1 MERPIIYISNSLT
14 GRSLG
19 GVKKWRRRHSGE
31 RIEWIVVH
39 YTGMVATQGD
49 PDTAA
54 RAIARSKRA
63 ASTHYLVG
71 DHVVQLLPVK
81 YAAYHVGAK
90 DDGKLI
96 PCYNGNSIG
105 VDLCECKLDCSSGS
119 VSCNDWYFTPQTLA
133 NGARLIAYLAQEH
146 GMPTDHIERHYGIPT
161 DHIVRHY
168 DVTHKRCPRPFV
180 GTDIN
185 AYTGQTHESAWRE
198 FVRTIDALRNGE

>member
-1 MERPIIYISNSLT
+1 MERPNVYISNSLM
-14 GRSLG
+14 GRSDG
-19 GVKKWRRRHSGE
+19 GVKKWRRRNSGE
-31 RIEWIVVH
+31 RLEWIVVH
-39 YTGMVATQGD
+39 YTGMVVTQGD

-54 RAIARSKRA
+54 RAIARSNRA

-71 DHVVQLLPVK
+71 DRGARADILQLLPVK

-90 DDGKLI
+90 DDSKLI

-119 VSCNDWYFTPQTLA
+119 VSCNDWYFTPQTFA

-146 GMPTDHIERHYGIPT
+146 GIPT

-198 FVRTIDALRNGE
+198 FVRTIDALRNGD

>member
-1 MERPIIYISNSLT
+1 MMERPIVYISNSLT
-14 GRSLG
+14 GRDLG
-19 GVKKWRRRHSGE
+19 GVKKWRRRNSCE

-39 YTGMVATQGD
+39 YTGMIATQGD

-54 RAIARSKRA
+54 RAIARSKRE

-71 DHVVQLLPVK
+71 DRADIVQLLPVK

-105 VDLCECKLDCSSGS
+105 VDLCECKLDFSSSS
-119 VSCNDWYFTPQTLA
+119 VSCNDWYFTPQTLS
-133 NGARLIAYLAQEH
+133 NGARLIAYLAQE
-146 GMPTDHIERHYGIPT
+146 YGIPT

-185 AYTGQTHESAWRE
+185 AYTGQTHESSWRE
-198 FVRTIDALRNGE
+198 FVRTIDALRNGD

>member
-1 MERPIIYISNSLT
+1 MERPNVYISNSLT

-19 GVKKWRRRHSGE
+19 SVKKWRRRNSFE
-31 RIEWIVVH
+31 RLEWIVVH
-39 YTGMVATQGD
+39 YTGMMATQGD

-54 RAIARSKRA
+54 DAIARSNRE

-71 DHVVQLLPVK
+71 DHIVQLLPVK

-90 DDGKLI
+90 DDSKLI

-105 VDLCECKLDCSSGS
+105 VYLCECKMDFSSDNI
-119 VSCNDWYFTPQTLA
+119 SCNDWYFTPQTLA
-133 NGARLIAYLAQEH
+133 NGAHLIAYLAQEF
-146 GMPTDHIERHYGIPT
+146 GIPT

-198 FVRTIDALRNGE
+198 FVRTIDALRNGN

>member
-1 MERPIIYISNSLT
+1 MMERPIFYISNSLT
-14 GRSLG
+14 GSDLG
-19 GVKKWRRRHSGE
+19 GVKKWRRRHTGE

-39 YTGMVATQGD
+39 YTGMVVTQGD

-54 RAIARSKRA
+54 SAIARSKRE

-71 DHVVQLLPVK
+71 DRADIVQLLPVK

-105 VDLCECKLDCSSGS
+105 VDLCECKLDFSSSS

-133 NGARLIAYLAQEH
+133 NGARLIAYLAQE
-146 GMPTDHIERHYGIPT
+146 YNIPT

-185 AYTGQTHESAWRE
+185 AYTRQTHESAWRE
-198 FVRTIDALRNGE
+198 FVRTIDALRNGD

>member
-1 MERPIIYISNSLT
+1 MMERPIVYISNRLT
-14 GRSLG
+14 GSDLG
-19 GVKKWRRRHSGE
+19 GVKKWRRRNSCE

-39 YTGMVATQGD
+39 YTGMLATQGD
-49 PDTAA
+49 PDTASW
-54 RAIARSKRA
+54 AIARSKRA

-71 DHVVQLLPVK
+71 DRGDRADILQLLPVK

-90 DDGKLI
+90 DEGKLI

-105 VDLCECKLDCSSGS
+105 VDLCECKLDCSSSS
-119 VSCNDWYFTPQTLA
+119 VSCNDWYFTPQTFS

-146 GMPTDHIERHYGIPT
+146 GIPT

-185 AYTGQTHESAWRE
+185 AYTGQSHESAWRE
-198 FVRTIDALRNGE
+198 FVRTIDALRNGD

>member
-1 MERPIIYISNSLT
+1 MDLPTIYTSNALCD
-14 GRSLG
+14 RNRG
-19 GVKKWRRRHSGE
+19 GVKKWRRRQSSE
-31 RIEWIVVH
+31 KIEWIVVH
-39 YTGMVATQGD
+39 YTGMTATQGD
-49 PDTAA
+49 PTRAA
-54 RAIARSKRA
+54 RAIINSTRE

-71 DHVVQLLPVK
+71 DHVLKILPVK

-90 DDGKLI
+90 DGNKLI

-105 VDLCECKLDCSSGS
+105 VDLCECKLDCSSDS
-119 VSCNDWYFTPQTLA
+119 VSCSDWYFNAQTLA
-133 NGARLIAYLAQEH
+133 NGGRLIAVLAEK
-146 GMPTDHIERHYGIPT
+146 YAIPT

-198 FVRTIDALRNGE
+198 FVRTIDALRNGD

>member
-1 MERPIIYISNSLT
+1 MMERPNVYISNSLM
-14 GRSLG
+14 GRSDG
-19 GVKKWRRRHSGE
+19 GVKKWRRRNSCE

-39 YTGMVATQGD
+39 YTGMVVTQGD
-49 PDTAA
+49 PDTASW
-54 RAIARSKRA
+54 AIARSKRA

-71 DHVVQLLPVK
+71 DRGDRADILQLLPVK

-90 DDGKLI
+90 DDSKLI

-119 VSCNDWYFTPQTLA
+119 VSCNDWYFTPQTFS

-146 GMPTDHIERHYGIPT
+146 GIPT

-198 FVRTIDALRNGE
+198 FVRTIDALRNGD

>member
-1 MERPIIYISNSLT
+1 MERPNVCISNSLM

-19 GVKKWRRRHSGE
+19 GVKKWRRRNSCE

-39 YTGMVATQGD
+39 YTGMIATQGD

-54 RAIARSKRA
+54 DAIARSNRE

-90 DDGKLI
+90 DGGKLI

-105 VDLCECKLDCSSGS
+105 VYLCECKMDFSSDS

-133 NGARLIAYLAQEH
+133 NGTHLIAYLAQEF
-146 GMPTDHIERHYGIPT
+146 GIPT

-198 FVRTIDALRNGE
+198 FVRTIDALRNDD

>member
-1 MERPIIYISNSLT
+1 MERPNVYISNSLM

-19 GVKKWRRRHSGE
+19 GVKKWRRRNSCE
-31 RIEWIVVH
+31 RLEWIVVH
-39 YTGMVATQGD
+39 YTGMMATQGD
-49 PDTAA
+49 PDTVAD
-54 RAIARSKRA
+54 AIARSNRE

-105 VDLCECKLDCSSGS
+105 VYLCECKMDFSSDN
-119 VSCNDWYFTPQTLA
+119 VSCNDWYFTPQTLS
-133 NGARLIAYLAQEH
+133 NGAHLIAYLAQE
-146 GMPTDHIERHYGIPT
+146 YGIPT

-180 GTDIN
+180 GADIN
-185 AYTGQTHESAWRE
+185 AYTGRSHESAWRE
-198 FVRTIDALRNGE
+198 FVHTIDALRNGE

>member
-1 MERPIIYISNSLT
+1 MMERPIVYISNSLT
-14 GRSLG
+14 GRDPY
-19 GVKKWRRRHSGE
+19 GVKKWRRRNSCE

-39 YTGMVATQGD
+39 YTGMLVTQGD

-71 DHVVQLLPVK
+71 DRGDRADIIQLLPVK

-90 DDGKLI
+90 DDSKLI

-119 VSCNDWYFTPQTLA
+119 VSCNDWYFTPQTFA

-146 GMPTDHIERHYGIPT
+146 GIPT

-198 FVRTIDALRNGE
+198 FVRTIDALRNGD

>member
-1 MERPIIYISNSLT
+1 MMERPIVYISNSLT
-14 GRSLG
+14 ERNLG
-19 GVKKWRRRHSGE
+19 GVKKWRRRTSCE

-39 YTGMVATQGD
+39 YTGMIATQGN

-71 DHVVQLLPVK
+71 DRGDRADILQLLPVK

-90 DDGKLI
+90 DDRKLI

-119 VSCNDWYFTPQTLA
+119 VSCNDWYFTPQTFA

-146 GMPTDHIERHYGIPT
+146 GIPT

-198 FVRTIDALRNGE
+198 FVRTIDALRNGD

>member
-14 GRSLG
+14 GRDLG
-19 GVKKWRRRHSGE
+19 GVKKWRRRNSCE

-39 YTGMVATQGD
+39 YTGMIVTQGN
-49 PDTAA
+49 PDTASW
-54 RAIARSKRA
+54 AIARSKRS

-71 DHVVQLLPVK
+71 DRGDRADIIQLLPVK

-90 DDGKLI
+90 NDGKLI

-105 VDLCECKLDCSSGS
+105 VDLCECKLDCSSTS
-119 VSCNDWYFTPQTLA
+119 VSCNDWYFTLETLA
-133 NGARLIAYLAQEH
+133 NGAHLIAYLAQE
-146 GMPTDHIERHYGIPT
+146 YNIPT

-185 AYTGQTHESAWRE
+185 AYTGQTHDSAWRE
-198 FVRTIDALRNGE
+198 FVRTIDALRNGD

>member
-1 MERPIIYISNSLT
+1 MERPNVYISNSLT
-14 GRSLG
+14 GRSDG
-19 GVKKWRRRHSGE
+19 GVKKWRRRNSCE

-39 YTGMVATQGD
+39 YTGMMDTQGD

-54 RAIARSKRA
+54 LAIARSNRE

-90 DDGKLI
+90 DDDKLI

-105 VDLCECKLDCSSGS
+105 VYLCECKMDFSSDS
-119 VSCNDWYFTPQTLA
+119 VSCNDWHFTPQTLD
-133 NGARLIAYLAQEH
+133 NGAHLIAYLAQE
-146 GMPTDHIERHYGIPT
+146 YNIPT

-185 AYTGQTHESAWRE
+185 AYTGRSHESAWRE

>member
-1 MERPIIYISNSLT
+1 MMERPIFYISNSLT
-14 GRSLG
+14 RRSVG
-19 GVKKWRRRHSGE
+19 DVKKWRRRNPFE

-39 YTGMVATQGD
+39 YTGMLATQGD
-49 PDTAA
+49 PDTASW
-54 RAIARSKRA
+54 AIARSKRA

-71 DHVVQLLPVK
+71 DRADILQLLPIK

-90 DDGKLI
+90 DDSKLI

-105 VDLCECKLDCSSGS
+105 VDLCECKLDCSSSS
-119 VSCNDWYFTPQTLA
+119 VSCNDWYFTPQTFA
-133 NGARLIAYLAQEH
+133 NGAHLIAYLAQE
-146 GMPTDHIERHYGIPT
+146 YGIPT

-185 AYTGQTHESAWRE
+185 AYTGQSHESAWRE
-198 FVRTIDALRNGE
+198 FVRTIDALRNGD

>member
-14 GRSLG
+14 GRDLG
-19 GVKKWRRRHSGE
+19 GVKKWRRRNSSE

-39 YTGMVATQGD
+39 YTGMVVTQGD
-49 PDTAA
+49 PDTASCL
-54 RAIARSKRA
+54 IARSKRA

-71 DHVVQLLPVK
+71 DRGDRADIIQILPVK

-105 VDLCECKLDCSSGS
+105 VDLCECKLDCSSSS
-119 VSCNDWYFTPQTLA
+119 VSCNDWYFTPQTLS
-133 NGARLIAYLAQEH
+133 NGACLIAYLAQE
-146 GMPTDHIERHYGIPT
+146 YGIPT

-180 GTDIN
+180 GADIN

-198 FVRTIDALRNGE
+198 FVRMIDVIRNGD

>member
-1 MERPIIYISNSLT
+1 MERPNVCISNSLM

-19 GVKKWRRRHSGE
+19 GVKKWRRRNSCE

-39 YTGMVATQGD
+39 YTGMIATQGD

-54 RAIARSKRA
+54 DAIARSNRE

-105 VDLCECKLDCSSGS
+105 VYLCECKMDFSSDS

-133 NGARLIAYLAQEH
+133 NGAHLIAYLAQE
-146 GMPTDHIERHYGIPT
+146 YGIPT

-180 GTDIN
+180 GADIN
-185 AYTGQTHESAWRE
+185 AYTGRSHESAWRE
-198 FVRTIDALRNGE
+198 FVRTIDALRNDD

>member
-1 MERPIIYISNSLT
+1 MMERPIVYISNSLT
-14 GRSLG
+14 GSDLG
-19 GVKKWRRRHSGE
+19 GVKKWRRRNSCE

-39 YTGMVATQGD
+39 YTGMIATQGD
-49 PDTAA
+49 PDTASW
-54 RAIARSKRA
+54 AIARSKRA

-71 DHVVQLLPVK
+71 DRGDRADILQLLPVK

-119 VSCNDWYFTPQTLA
+119 VSCNDWYFTPQTFA
-133 NGARLIAYLAQEH
+133 NGAHLIAYLAQEH
-146 GMPTDHIERHYGIPT
+146 GIPT

-198 FVRTIDALRNGE
+198 FVRTIDALRNGD

>member
-1 MERPIIYISNSLT
+1 MDLPTIYTSNALCD
-14 GRSLG
+14 RNRG

-39 YTGMVATQGD
+39 YTGMLATQGN

-54 RAIARSKRA
+54 RAIIHSNRE

-71 DHVVQLLPVK
+71 DHVLKILPVK

-90 DDGKLI
+90 DDSKLI
-96 PCYNGNSIG
+96 PCHNGNSIG

-119 VSCNDWYFTPQTLA
+119 VSCDDWYFKPKTLV
-133 NGARLIAYLAQEH
+133 NGELLIAYLAQE
-146 GMPTDHIERHYGIPT
+146 YGIPT

>member
-1 MERPIIYISNSLT
+1 MMERPIVYISNRLT
-14 GRSLG
+14 ERSLG
-19 GVKKWRRRHSGE
+19 GVKKWRRRTSCE

-39 YTGMVATQGD
+39 YTGMVVTQGD
-49 PDTAA
+49 PDTASW
-54 RAIARSKRA
+54 AIARSKRA

-71 DHVVQLLPVK
+71 DRGDRADIIQLLPVK

-90 DDGKLI
+90 DDSKLI

-105 VDLCECKLDCSSGS
+105 VDLCECKMDCSSSS

-133 NGARLIAYLAQEH
+133 NGAHLIAYLAQEH
-146 GMPTDHIERHYGIPT
+146 GIPT

>member
-1 MERPIIYISNSLT
+1 MERPIVHISNSLT
-14 GRSLG
+14 GRSDG
-19 GVKKWRRRHSGE
+19 GVKKWRRRNSCE

-49 PDTAA
+49 PDTASL
-54 RAIARSKRA
+54 AIARSKRE

-71 DHVVQLLPVK
+71 DRADIIQLLPVK

-90 DDGKLI
+90 DNSKMI

-105 VDLCECKLDCSSGS
+105 VDLCECKLDCSSSS
-119 VSCNDWYFTPQTLA
+119 VSCNDWYFTQKTFA
-133 NGARLIAYLAQEH
+133 NGARLIAYLAQE
-146 GMPTDHIERHYGIPT
+146 YGIPT

-198 FVRTIDALRNGE
+198 FVRTIDALRNGD

>member
-1 MERPIIYISNSLT
+1 MMERPIVYISNSLT

-39 YTGMVATQGD
+39 YTGMVVTQGD

-54 RAIARSKRA
+54 RAIVRSSRS

-71 DHVVQLLPVK
+71 DRVVQLLPVK

-105 VDLCECKLDCSSGS
+105 VDLCECKLDCSSSS

-133 NGARLIAYLAQEH
+133 NGARLIAYLAQE
-146 GMPTDHIERHYGIPT
+146 YGIPT

-198 FVRTIDALRNGE
+198 FVRTIDALRNGD

>member
-1 MERPIIYISNSLT
+1 MMERPIVYTSNSLT
-14 GRSLG
+14 DRSLG

-39 YTGMVATQGD
+39 YTGMVVTQGD
-49 PDTAA
+49 PDTAE
-54 RAIARSKRA
+54 RAIAHSKRA

-71 DHVVQLLPVK
+71 DRGDRADIVQLLPVK

-90 DDGKLI
+90 DDSKLI

-105 VDLCECKLDCSSGS
+105 VDLCECKLDCTSSS
-119 VSCNDWYFTPQTLA
+119 VSCNDWYFTPQTFA
-133 NGARLIAYLAQEH
+133 NGAHLIAYLAQEH
-146 GMPTDHIERHYGIPT
+146 GIPT

-198 FVRTIDALRNGE
+198 FVRTIDALRNGD

>member
-1 MERPIIYISNSLT
+1 MERPNVCISNSLM

-19 GVKKWRRRHSGE
+19 GVKKWRRRNSCE

-39 YTGMVATQGD
+39 YTGMIATQGD

-54 RAIARSKRA
+54 DAIARSNRE

-90 DDGKLI
+90 YDGKLI

-105 VDLCECKLDCSSGS
+105 VYLCECKMDFSSDS
-119 VSCNDWYFTPQTLA
+119 VSCNDWYFTPQTLS

-146 GMPTDHIERHYGIPT
+146 GIPT

-198 FVRTIDALRNGE
+198 FVRTIDALRNGD

>member
-1 MERPIIYISNSLT
+1 MMERPIVYISNSLM
-14 GRSLG
+14 GSDLG
-19 GVKKWRRRHSGE
+19 GVKKWRRRNSCE

-39 YTGMVATQGD
+39 YTGMVVTQGD
-49 PDTAA
+49 PDTASW
-54 RAIARSKRA
+54 AIARSKRA

-71 DHVVQLLPVK
+71 DRGDRADILQLLPVK

-90 DDGKLI
+90 DDSKLI

-105 VDLCECKLDCSSGS
+105 VDLCERKLDCSSGS
-119 VSCNDWYFTPQTLA
+119 VSCNDWYFTPQTFS

-146 GMPTDHIERHYGIPT
+146 GIPT

-185 AYTGQTHESAWRE
+185 AYTGQSHESAWRE

>member
-1 MERPIIYISNSLT
+1 MMERPIVYISNSLT
-14 GRSLG
+14 GRDLG
-19 GVKKWRRRHSGE
+19 GVKKWRRRTSCE

-54 RAIARSKRA
+54 RAIARSSRS

-71 DHVVQLLPVK
+71 DTLVQLLPVK

-90 DDGKLI
+90 DGNNLI

-105 VDLCECKLDCSSGS
+105 VDLCECKMDFSSSS

-146 GMPTDHIERHYGIPT
+146 GIPT
-161 DHIVRHY
+161 NHIVRHY

-198 FVRTIDALRNGE
+198 FVRTIDALRNGD

>member
-1 MERPIIYISNSLT
+1 MERPIVYISNSLT

-54 RAIARSKRA
+54 RAIARSSRDS
-63 ASTHYLVG
+63 STHYLVG
-71 DHVVQLLPVK
+71 DRVVQLLPVK

-105 VDLCECKLDCSSGS
+105 VDLCECKLDCSSSS

-133 NGARLIAYLAQEH
+133 NGARLIAYLAQE
-146 GMPTDHIERHYGIPT
+146 YGIPT

-198 FVRTIDALRNGE
+198 FVRTIDALRNGD

>member
-1 MERPIIYISNSLT
+1 MGRPNVYISNSLT
-14 GRSLG
+14 GSDLG
-19 GVKKWRRRHSGE
+19 GVKKWRRRNSCE

-39 YTGMVATQGD
+39 YTGMVVTQGD
-49 PDTAA
+49 PDTASW
-54 RAIARSKRA
+54 AIARSKRA

-71 DHVVQLLPVK
+71 DRGDRADIIQLLPVK

-90 DDGKLI
+90 DDSKLI

-105 VDLCECKLDCSSGS
+105 VDLCERKLDCLSGS

-133 NGARLIAYLAQEH
+133 KGAHLIAYLAQE
-146 GMPTDHIERHYGIPT
+146 YGIPT

-198 FVRTIDALRNGE
+198 FVRTIDALRNGD

>member
-1 MERPIIYISNSLT
+1 MMERPIVYISNSLM
-14 GRSLG
+14 GSDLG
-19 GVKKWRRRHSGE
+19 GVKKWRRRNSCE

-39 YTGMVATQGD
+39 YTGMVVTQGD
-49 PDTAA
+49 PDTASC
-54 RAIARSKRA
+54 AIARSKRA

-71 DHVVQLLPVK
+71 DRGDYADILQLLPVK

-90 DDGKLI
+90 DDSKLI

-105 VDLCECKLDCSSGS
+105 VDLCERKLDCSSGS
-119 VSCNDWYFTPQTLA
+119 VSCNDWYFTPQTFS

-146 GMPTDHIERHYGIPT
+146 GIPT

-185 AYTGQTHESAWRE
+185 AYTGQSHESAWRE

>member
-1 MERPIIYISNSLT
+1 MMERPIVYISNSLT
-14 GRSLG
+14 GSDLVC
-19 GVKKWRRRHSGE
+19 VKKWRRRHSGE

-63 ASTHYLVG
+63 ASTHYIVG
-71 DHVVQLLPVK
+71 DRGDRADIVQLLPVK

-105 VDLCECKLDCSSGS
+105 VDLCECKLDCASSS
-119 VSCNDWYFTPQTLA
+119 VSCNDWYFTLETLA
-133 NGARLIAYLAQEH
+133 NGARLIAYLAQE
-146 GMPTDHIERHYGIPT
+146 YNIPT

-185 AYTGQTHESAWRE
+185 AYTGQTHDSAWRE
-198 FVRTIDALRNGE
+198 FVRTIDALRNGD

>member
-1 MERPIIYISNSLT
+1 MERPNVYISNSLM
-14 GRSLG
+14 GRSDG
-19 GVKKWRRRHSGE
+19 GVKKWRRRNSCE

-39 YTGMVATQGD
+39 YTGMMATQGD

-54 RAIARSKRA
+54 DEIARSNRA

-90 DDGKLI
+90 DDDKLI

-105 VDLCECKLDCSSGS
+105 VYLCECKMDFSSDS

-133 NGARLIAYLAQEH
+133 NGVHLIAYLAQEH
-146 GMPTDHIERHYGIPT
+146 GIPT

-185 AYTGQTHESAWRE
+185 AYTGQSHESAWRE
-198 FVRTIDALRNGE
+198 FVRTIDALRNGD

>member
-1 MERPIIYISNSLT
+1 MMERPIFYISNSLT
-14 GRSLG
+14 RRSVG
-19 GVKKWRRRHSGE
+19 DVKKWRRRNPFE

-39 YTGMVATQGD
+39 YTGMLATQGD
-49 PDTAA
+49 PDTASW
-54 RAIARSKRA
+54 AIARSKRA

-71 DHVVQLLPVK
+71 DRGDRADILQLLPIK

-90 DDGKLI
+90 DDSKLI

-105 VDLCECKLDCSSGS
+105 VDLCECKLDCSSSS
-119 VSCNDWYFTPQTLA
+119 VSCNDWYFTPQTFA
-133 NGARLIAYLAQEH
+133 NGAHLIAYLAQE
-146 GMPTDHIERHYGIPT
+146 YGIPT

-185 AYTGQTHESAWRE
+185 AYTGQSHESAWRE

>member
-1 MERPIIYISNSLT
+1 MERPNVYISNSLM

-19 GVKKWRRRHSGE
+19 SVKKWRRRNSCE

-39 YTGMVATQGD
+39 YTGMMATQGD

-54 RAIARSKRA
+54 DAIARSNRE

-71 DHVVQLLPVK
+71 DHIVQLLPVK
-81 YAAYHVGAK
+81 YVAYHVGAK

-105 VDLCECKLDCSSGS
+105 VYLCECKMDFSSDS

-133 NGARLIAYLAQEH
+133 NGAHLIAYMAQE
-146 GMPTDHIERHYGIPT
+146 YNIPT

-180 GTDIN
+180 GTDAN
-185 AYTGQTHESAWRE
+185 AYTGRSHESAWRE

>member
-1 MERPIIYISNSLT
+1 MERPIVYISNNLT
-14 GRSLG
+14 GRDLD
-19 GVKKWRRRHSGE
+19 GVKKWRRRTSCE

-39 YTGMVATQGD
+39 YTGMIATQGD
-49 PDTAA
+49 PDTASW
-54 RAIARSKRA
+54 AIARSKRA

-71 DHVVQLLPVK
+71 DRGDRADILQLLPVK

-90 DDGKLI
+90 DDSKLI

-119 VSCNDWYFTPQTLA
+119 VSCNDWYFTPQTFA
-133 NGARLIAYLAQEH
+133 NGAHLIAYLAQEH
-146 GMPTDHIERHYGIPT
+146 GIPT

-198 FVRTIDALRNGE
+198 FVRTIDTLRNGD

>member
-1 MERPIIYISNSLT
+1 MMERPIFYISNSLT
-14 GRSLG
+14 ERDLG
-19 GVKKWRRRHSGE
+19 DVKKWRRRHSGE

-49 PDTAA
+49 PDTASW
-54 RAIARSKRA
+54 AIARSKRA

-71 DHVVQLLPVK
+71 DRGDRADILQLLPVK

-105 VDLCECKLDCSSGS
+105 VDLCECKLDCSSDS
-119 VSCNDWYFTPQTLA
+119 VSCSDWYFTPQTFA
-133 NGARLIAYLAQEH
+133 NGAHLIAYLAQE
-146 GMPTDHIERHYGIPT
+146 YNVPT

-198 FVRTIDALRNGE
+198 FVRTIDALRNGD

>member
-1 MERPIIYISNSLT
+1 MERPNVYISNSLM
-14 GRSLG
+14 GRSDG
-19 GVKKWRRRHSGE
+19 GVKKWRRRNSFE
-31 RIEWIVVH
+31 RLEWIVVH
-39 YTGMVATQGD
+39 YTGMMATQGD

-54 RAIARSKRA
+54 DAIARSNRE

-71 DHVVQLLPVK
+71 DRIVQLLPVK

-90 DDGKLI
+90 DDDKLI

-105 VDLCECKLDCSSGS
+105 VYLCECKMDFSSDS
-119 VSCNDWYFTPQTLA
+119 VSCNDWYFTPQTFA
-133 NGARLIAYLAQEH
+133 NGAHLIAYLAQEH
-146 GMPTDHIERHYGIPT
+146 GIPT

-185 AYTGQTHESAWRE
+185 AYTGRSHESAWRE

>member
-1 MERPIIYISNSLT
+1 MERPNVYISNSLM
-14 GRSLG
+14 GRSDG
-19 GVKKWRRRHSGE
+19 GVKKWRRRNSCE

-39 YTGMVATQGD
+39 YTGMMATQGD

-54 RAIARSKRA
+54 DEIARSNRE

-71 DHVVQLLPVK
+71 DHVVQILPVK

-90 DDGKLI
+90 DDDKLI

-105 VDLCECKLDCSSGS
+105 VYLCECKMDFSSDS

-133 NGARLIAYLAQEH
+133 NGAHLIAYLAQA
-146 GMPTDHIERHYGIPT
+146 YNIPP

-185 AYTGQTHESAWRE
+185 AYTGQSHESAWRE
-198 FVRTIDALRNGE
+198 FVRTIDALRNGD

>member
-1 MERPIIYISNSLT
+1 MMERPIVYISNSLT
-14 GRSLG
+14 GSDLG
-19 GVKKWRRRHSGE
+19 GVKKWRRRTSCE

-39 YTGMVATQGD
+39 YTGMVVTQGD
-49 PDTAA
+49 PDTASW
-54 RAIARSKRA
+54 AIARSKRA

-71 DHVVQLLPVK
+71 DRGDRADIVQLLPVK

-119 VSCNDWYFTPQTLA
+119 VSCNDWYFTLETLA
-133 NGARLIAYLAQEH
+133 NGARLIAYLAQE
-146 GMPTDHIERHYGIPT
+146 YGIPT